1 MACCKRRLRS
11 TTLNKEMEIQENDA
25 SSGVPIAPTASLRNQ
40 RKLEEIKMLEMKLEF
55 QNEKIKELRE
65 DNIFLKEQLA
75 AALKKT
81 DPGPSSSSY
90 SLVSSDTS
98 NIERDSVEATSSNDT
113 SSNDISPNDTS
124 SDEKKKNKRIKKRK
138 DRTLALKYCQR
149 AQDPKQV
156 VARYKKILKIFKR
169 SGTMSQAFKKYGVD
183 RNTVIITSPI
193 AELYVVAPEKYKEI
207 MQTYSKAMKLSV
219 FAAQCALAISE
230 DADIEQKIQTLKDS
244 RKLIPFKTK

>member
-55 QNEKIKELRE
+55 QNEKMKELRE
-65 DNIFLKEQLA
+65 DNNFLKEQLA

-81 DPGPSSSSY
+81 DPGPSSY

-98 NIERDSVEATSSNDT
+98 NIERDSVEAT

-149 AQDPKQV
+149 AQGP
-156 VARYKKILKIFKR
+156 KR
-169 SGTMSQAFKKYGVD
+169 SGGQVQENFEDLQAKWHNESSLQKVWDG
-183 RNTVIITSPI
+183 P
-193 AELYVVAPEKYKEI
+193 
-207 MQTYSKAMKLSV
+207 QYSYNYSSNCRIV
-219 FAAQCALAISE
+219 RSCPR
-230 DADIEQKIQTLKDS
+230 KIQRNYADLQ
-244 RKLIPFKTK
+244 